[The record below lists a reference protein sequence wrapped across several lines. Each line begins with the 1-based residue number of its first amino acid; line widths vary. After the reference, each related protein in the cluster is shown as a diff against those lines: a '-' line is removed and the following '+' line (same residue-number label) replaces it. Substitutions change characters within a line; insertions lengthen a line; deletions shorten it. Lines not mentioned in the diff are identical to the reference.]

1 MTDFTPATRPHDGGE
16 EPLLDSFLRE
26 AIPEIKLS
34 LGDAIDRDNSRAIPD
49 KYVKMLPL
57 TTLVVT
63 LRPDAAQAVAV
74 MAAELEE
81 ELTDSVMRH
90 GSLYDRDYRVR
101 LKEAG
106 TRGRAALPRER
117 AARRPAGAG
126 ADRRRAAASAAP
138 GAAGR
143 SRRSPRRSRAVRPRR
158 PPGETLFAGRSP
170 DLMDPDATRV
180 EGIAAPP
187 PPAPARADLAGLP
200 GRPLRAAGG
209 RRGRDGARA
218 LSHHPGA
225 VHGRPADGQ
234 PRAAQ
239 RHAAHRL
246 RPTVSR
252 RQLALVWAE
261 REGRPGFTVYN
272 LGLNAIH
279 VGDREVSGANAG
291 KGALDI
297 AGMGEH
303 STWVAPGEAI
313 RIGGHGP
320 IVRINDGGGGE
331 GAGGRRRGR
340 AGDQRRAAGGSRTR
354 RSSGNGGTKVRG
366 TKVRV
371 RKRCE
376 RTGRAKRLASEKRT
390 IVPSNLRTLS
400 SGRG

>member
-1 MTDFTPATRPHDGGE
+1 MTDFTPATRPTDDQ

-34 LGDAIDRDNSRAIPD
+34 LGDTIDRDNSRAIPD

-106 TRGRAALPRER
+106 TRGAPLFRVSIQ
-117 AARRPAGAG
+117 PAGQPEPEPIV
-126 ADRRRAAASAAP
+126 AAP
-138 GAAGR
+138 PPPPPRSEPTIAA
-143 SRRSPRRSRAVRPRR
+143 PEPVRP
-158 PPGETLFAGRSP
+158 PVSAVGETLFAGRQP
-170 DLMDPDATRV
+170 ELMDPDATRV
-180 EGIAAPP
+180 EGIAAPSAP
-187 PPAPARADLAGLP
+187 AAPAPASTDFPAGRFELVVEDEDGTERERFP
-200 GRPLRAAGG
+200 IAQAQATVGRQTDNPELRSDVQLTG
-209 RRGRDGARA
+209 
-218 LSHHPGA
+218 SPN
-225 VHGRPADGQ
+225 
-234 PRAAQ
+234 
-239 RHAAHRL
+239 
-246 RPTVSR
+246 VSR
-252 RQLALVWAE
+252 RQLALVYAE
-261 REGRPGFTVYN
+261 REGRPGFTAYN

-297 AGMGEH
+297 AGMGDH

-320 IVRINDGGGGE
+320 IVRIRDAKEAEKEPEGGG
-331 GAGGRRRGR
+331 
-340 AGDQRRAAGGSRTR
+340 
-354 RSSGNGGTKVRG
+354 SGLEINV
-366 TKVRV
+366 
-371 RKRCE
+371 
-376 RTGRAKRLASEKRT
+376 
-390 IVPSNLRTLS
+390 VPPVDPDATQF
-400 SGRG
+400 G

>member
-1 MTDFTPATRPHDGGE
+1 MTDFTPATRPTDDQ

-34 LGDAIDRDNSRAIPD
+34 LGDTIDRDNSRAIPD
-49 KYVKMLPL
+49 KYVRMLPL

-63 LRPDAAQAVAV
+63 LRPDAAQAVAM

-106 TRGRAALPRER
+106 TRGAPLFRVSVQPAGQPEPEPIVAAPPPPPPRAPRPEPAV
-117 AARRPAGAG
+117 AAPAASRPA
-126 ADRRRAAASAAP
+126 AP
-138 GAAGR
+138 PA
-143 SRRSPRRSRAVRPRR
+143 
-158 PPGETLFAGRSP
+158 GETLFAGRSP

-180 EGIAAPP
+180 EGIGAPAAPAPSP
-187 PPAPARADLAGLP
+187 PFPAGRFELLVEDEDGTERERFPIGQAQITLGRQTDNPDLKSDLQLTGSP
-200 GRPLRAAGG
+200 N
-209 RRGRDGARA
+209 
-218 LSHHPGA
+218 
-225 VHGRPADGQ
+225 
-234 PRAAQ
+234 
-239 RHAAHRL
+239 
-246 RPTVSR
+246 VSR
-252 RQLALVWAE
+252 RQLALVYAE
-261 REGRPGFTVYN
+261 RDGRPGFTVYN

-320 IVRINDGGGGE
+320 IVRIRDGREAEKKEPEGGGGLE
-331 GAGGRRRGR
+331 IH
-340 AGDQRRAAGGSRTR
+340 
-354 RSSGNGGTKVRG
+354 V
-366 TKVRV
+366 
-371 RKRCE
+371 
-376 RTGRAKRLASEKRT
+376 
-390 IVPSNLRTLS
+390 VPPVDPDATQF
-400 SGRG
+400 G